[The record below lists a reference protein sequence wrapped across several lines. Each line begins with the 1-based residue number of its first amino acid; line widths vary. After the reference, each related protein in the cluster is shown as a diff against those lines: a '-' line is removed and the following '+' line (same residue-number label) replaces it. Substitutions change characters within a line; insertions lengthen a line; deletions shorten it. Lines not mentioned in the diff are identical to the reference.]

1 MKAYLQQNKLL
12 VIGIGLVV
20 IVCLIII
27 GGRFNVEKNNKIY
40 DVVLDFNEVEAMAI
54 QSDQD
59 INWWLQEFKKM
70 GIHKVGLTEESI
82 VTLMEDTELPVT
94 GVVMDQLMQDAN
106 WKADYPSYFVEAIE
120 GRGYDSFDVVFQA
133 EGQNA
138 DFLKN
143 GIRERIPRERYIL
156 FEEGYK
162 VYGFIDGTADV
173 ALYSEKYKLQNSDNT
188 GYQERIDVES
198 SKIMY
203 ISLGFLPGKVKTIQ
217 DAGMEIVPRT
227 MSYNGWNDTNFAKA
241 VVGDYQKYG
250 ISPDYIIVGG
260 QAVFGYDNGV
270 DFAKD
275 YIVNNNVTIG
285 LIENT
290 TQRQNIMQYG
300 VEDVAIASG
309 YNAVRIFTVWPYI
322 QNRYQY
328 YGYEGS
334 KEIENTLFRA
344 VVERNIRVIYYKPI
358 FEFEDLHTYVTDI
371 EEYQTLFTNLENR
384 LSDHG
389 FEMGTARQMEN
400 YQVNIWLKII
410 AGIGSV
416 LGALLLLRLLFPI
429 PRKWILV
436 LGIGGVVGVIGMAM
450 AMPEL
455 FELTAAFFSAVI
467 IASLGISVF
476 TAQARWAQDNLAQ
489 DEKLSKIIAISVF
502 ALLAS
507 VLVALLGGLM
517 TAAPISSV
525 NYMLEI
531 DIFRGV
537 KIAQLLPM
545 VYYILIFLAL
555 FGYSETKKKVGRLEF
570 LDLKELL
577 NLKVKAWMVL
587 VGILIL
593 GLGAYYILR
602 TGHNSTLEVSSI
614 EMIVRNKLEDFLVA
628 RPRTKEFLIAFP
640 SIMMMVYC
648 ATRRW
653 KLWTILFGLA
663 GVIGITSVCNT
674 FQHIRTP
681 LYLGLYRTGY
691 GLILGILIGIVGML
705 IFEGLHHLYI
715 TWRKK
720 QLVTNG

>member
-1 MKAYLQQNKLL
+1 MIKHIVMWKLKDEAHGNDKATNAKLIKEKL
-12 VIGIGLVV
+12 EALSGKIDGLLKIEVGI
-20 IVCLIII
+20 
-27 GGRFNVEKNNKIY
+27 
-40 DVVLDFNEVEAMAI
+40 
-54 QSDQD
+54 
-59 INWWLQEFKKM
+59 
-70 GIHKVGLTEESI
+70 
-82 VTLMEDTELPVT
+82 
-94 GVVMDQLMQDAN
+94 
-106 WKADYPSYFVEAIE
+106 
-120 GRGYDSFDVVFQA
+120 
-133 EGQNA
+133 
-138 DFLKN
+138 DFLGGGN
-143 GIRERIPRERYIL
+143 
-156 FEEGYK
+156 F
-162 VYGFIDGTADV
+162 DV

-188 GYQERIDVES
+188 GYQERIDMES

-203 ISLGFLPGKVKTIQ
+203 ISLGFLPGKVQTIQ
-217 DAGMEIVPRT
+217 EAGMEIVPRT
-227 MSYNGWNDTNFAKA
+227 MSYSGWNDTDFARA
-241 VVGDYQKYG
+241 VVGDYEKYG

-260 QAVFGYDNGV
+260 QAVFGYDDGV
-270 DFAKD
+270 DFAKN
-275 YIVNNNVTIG
+275 YIVNNNVTMG

-290 TQRQNIMQYG
+290 TQLQNIMQYG

-371 EEYQTLFTNLENR
+371 EEYQTLFENLESR
-384 LSDHG
+384 LAAHG
-389 FEMGTARQMEN
+389 FEIGRATQMKN
-400 YQVNIWLKII
+400 YQVNPWLKII

-429 PRKWILV
+429 PRKWILGF
-436 LGIGGVVGVIGMAM
+436 GIAGVAGVIGMAM
-450 AMPEL
+450 AMAEL

-489 DEKLSKIIAISVF
+489 DEKVSKIIAVSIF

-537 KIAQLLPM
+537 KVAQLLPIL
-545 VYYILIFLAL
+545 YYILIFLAL
-555 FGYSETKKKVGRLEF
+555 FGYSESKKKVGRLEF

-577 NLKVKAWMVL
+577 NLRVKAWMVL
-587 VGILIL
+587 VGIIIL

-614 EMIVRNKLEDFLVA
+614 EMVVRNKLEDFLVA

-653 KLWTILFGLA
+653 KLWTILFGLG

-691 GLILGILIGIVGML
+691 GLIFGILIGLAGIL
-705 IFEGLHHLYI
+705 IFEGLHHLYV

-720 QLVTNG
+720 QLVSNG

>member
-1 MKAYLQQNKLL
+1 MKDYLQQNKLL

-27 GGRFNVEKNNKIY
+27 GGRFNVEKNNKTY

-54 QSDQD
+54 QSSQD

-70 GIHKVGLTEESI
+70 GINKVGLTEESI

-94 GVVMDQLMQDAN
+94 GIVMDKLMQDAN
-106 WKADYPSYFVEAIE
+106 WKAGYPSDFVEEIE
-120 GRGYDSFDVVFQA
+120 GWGYDSFDVVFQA
-133 EGQNA
+133 EGQGA
-138 DFLKN
+138 AFLKN
-143 GIRERIPRERYIL
+143 GISQRISKDRYIL
-156 FEEGYK
+156 FEEGNK
-162 VYGFIDGTADV
+162 IYGFIDGTADV

-188 GYQERIDVES
+188 GYQERIDMES

-203 ISLGFLPGKVKTIQ
+203 ISLGFLPGKVQTIQ
-217 DAGMEIVPRT
+217 EAGMEIVPRT
-227 MSYNGWNDTNFAKA
+227 MSYSGWNDTDFARA
-241 VVGDYQKYG
+241 VVGDYEKYG

-260 QAVFGYDNGV
+260 QAVFGYDDGV
-270 DFAKD
+270 DFAKN
-275 YIVNNNVTIG
+275 YIVNNNVTMG

-371 EEYQTLFTNLENR
+371 EEYQTLFENLESR
-384 LSDHG
+384 LAAHG
-389 FEMGTARQMEN
+389 FEIGRATQMKN
-400 YQVNIWLKII
+400 YQVNPWLKII

-429 PRKWILV
+429 PRKWILGF
-436 LGIGGVVGVIGMAM
+436 GIAGVAGVIGMAM
-450 AMPEL
+450 AMAEL

-489 DEKLSKIIAISVF
+489 DEKVSKIIAVSIF

-537 KIAQLLPM
+537 KVAQLLPIL
-545 VYYILIFLAL
+545 YYILIFLAL
-555 FGYSETKKKVGRLEF
+555 FGYSESKKKVGRLEF

-577 NLKVKAWMVL
+577 NLRVKAWMVL
-587 VGILIL
+587 VGIIIL

-614 EMIVRNKLEDFLVA
+614 EMVVRNKLEDFLVA

-653 KLWTILFGLA
+653 KLWTILFGLG

-691 GLILGILIGIVGML
+691 GLIFGILIGLAGIL
-705 IFEGLHHLYI
+705 IFEGLHHLYV

-720 QLVTNG
+720 QLVSNG

>member
-1 MKAYLQQNKLL
+1 MKDYLQQNKLL

-27 GGRFNVEKNNKIY
+27 GGRFNVEKNNKTY

-54 QSDQD
+54 QSSQD

-70 GIHKVGLTEESI
+70 GINKVGLTEESI

-94 GVVMDQLMQDAN
+94 GIVMDKLMQDAN
-106 WKADYPSYFVEAIE
+106 WKAGYPSDFVEEIE
-120 GRGYDSFDVVFQA
+120 GWGYDSFDVVFQA
-133 EGQNA
+133 EGQGA
-138 DFLKN
+138 AFLKN
-143 GIRERIPRERYIL
+143 GISQRISKDRYIL
-156 FEEGYK
+156 FEEGNK
-162 VYGFIDGTADV
+162 IYGFIDGTADV

-188 GYQERIDVES
+188 GYQERIDMES

-203 ISLGFLPGKVKTIQ
+203 ISLGFLPGKVQTIQ
-217 DAGMEIVPRT
+217 EAGMEIVPRT
-227 MSYNGWNDTNFAKA
+227 MSYSGWNDTDFARA
-241 VVGDYQKYG
+241 VVGDYEKYG

-260 QAVFGYDNGV
+260 QAVFGYDDGV
-270 DFAKD
+270 DFAKN
-275 YIVNNNVTIG
+275 YIVNNNVTMG

-290 TQRQNIMQYG
+290 TQLQNIMQYG

-371 EEYQTLFTNLENR
+371 EEYQTLFENLESR
-384 LSDHG
+384 LAAHG
-389 FEMGTARQMEN
+389 FEIGRATQMKN
-400 YQVNIWLKII
+400 YQVNPWLKII

-429 PRKWILV
+429 PRKWILGF
-436 LGIGGVVGVIGMAM
+436 GIAGVAGVIGMAM
-450 AMPEL
+450 AMAEL

-489 DEKLSKIIAISVF
+489 DEKVSKIIAVSIF

-537 KIAQLLPM
+537 KVAQLLPIL
-545 VYYILIFLAL
+545 YYILIFLAL
-555 FGYSETKKKVGRLEF
+555 FGYSESKKKVGRLEF

-577 NLKVKAWMVL
+577 NLRVKAWMVL
-587 VGILIL
+587 VGIIIL

-614 EMIVRNKLEDFLVA
+614 EMVVRNKLEDFLVA

-653 KLWTILFGLA
+653 KLWTILFGLG

-691 GLILGILIGIVGML
+691 GLIFGILIGLAGIL
-705 IFEGLHHLYI
+705 IFEGLHHLYV

-720 QLVTNG
+720 QLVSNG